1 MRNSIRN
8 RLTALILAVCLS
20 IIATI
25 WITVSMFFKPMYQAT
40 TQAELGKIV
49 SNTVKAIKNND
60 GKLTTETIDEI
71 SKDVNTGVCIEISDE
86 FGNGLVIM
94 EGIGDACQLHG
105 SKNAQITGSIYADQK
120 RLNTDASLKL
130 RQRVRNSG
138 NYTGQLIDDYDNRQL
153 VKGTFWNNTY
163 TIIASTDLARTD
175 SIINIVLSQLRT
187 TAFFTVIL
195 ALIIA
200 ALMSNWFVKPIT
212 VLSKATKEI
221 SKGNYKIKISVP
233 DGPKDELGQLAQDF
247 NIMAE
252 EIESSQQIQKELV
265 ASISHDLRTP
275 LTIIKG
281 YAESIRDITGE
292 NPEIRSQQLN
302 TIIDETDRLSKMVNS
317 VLEYAKISKDSIK
330 LNKVQYNMADM
341 CSDIADIYSYK
352 AKSENKTV
360 TYQGED
366 PLYVVADASLIERVM
381 HNFVS
386 NALIHT
392 PRNTE
397 VVIKANALENGKVR
411 VSIKDSGEGIGEED
425 KKHLF
430 DKYYRS
436 RKSSGKQGT
445 GLGLAIV
452 KTILEAHEFEYGVD
466 SELGKGSEF
475 WFIM

>member
-1 MRNSIRN
+1 MKTSIRN

-20 IIATI
+20 IIAAI
-25 WITVSMFFKPMYQAT
+25 WITTAVFFKPMYQAS
-40 TQAELGKIV
+40 TQAELAGIV
-49 SNTVKAIKNND
+49 SETVKAIQSNA
-60 GKLTTETIDEI
+60 GQLTQETIDEI
-71 SKDVNTGVCIEISDE
+71 SSHVNLGICIEISDE
-86 FGNGLVIM
+86 FGNGLLLM

-105 SKNAQITGSIYADQK
+105 SRSTTSSIYMDQR
-120 RLNTDASLKL
+120 RLNTKRAQEL
-130 RQRVRNSG
+130 RQKVRNSG
-138 NYTGQLIDDYDNRQL
+138 HYTGQIVDDYDNKQL
-153 VKGTFWNNTY
+153 VKGTFWNNKY
-163 TIIASTDLARTD
+163 TILASTSLARTD
-175 SIINIVLSQLRT
+175 SVVKIVLSQLRT
-187 TAFFTVIL
+187 TAFFTIVL

-221 SKGNYKIKISVP
+221 SKGNYKIKIGIPEGSR
-233 DGPKDELGQLAQDF
+233 DELAQLAQDF
-247 NIMAE
+247 NIMAS
-252 EIESSQQIQKELV
+252 EIESSQRFQKELI

-292 NPEIRSQQLN
+292 NPPIREQQLN

-317 VLEYAKISKDSIK
+317 VLEYAKLSQGAMK
-330 LNKVQYNMADM
+330 LNIVQYNMADM
-341 CSDIADIYSYK
+341 CSDIADIYSHR
-352 AKSENKTV
+352 AESEDKTV
-360 TYQGED
+360 VYDGPEV
-366 PLYVVADASLIERVM
+366 LYVMADASLIERVM

-386 NALIHT
+386 NALLHT
-392 PRNTE
+392 PARTQI
-397 VVIKANALENGKVR
+397 VIKAEPLENGKVR
-411 VSIKDSGEGIGEED
+411 ISVKDSGEGISEED

-452 KTILEAHEFEYGVD
+452 KTILESHNFEYGVD
-466 SELGKGSEF
+466 SEIGKGSEF